1 MKITK
6 RQLRKIIN
14 EEVRKVLSED
24 AIGDYRKEL
33 AKYDEAEKLRR
44 VARQAQNYYLSSGE
58 KYHLKHKKAALKKAN
73 ELNPSGKA
81 PDRASA
87 MDAYDAKRDGG
98 DVIIMNF
105 DDSDEDID
113 VNAIVDDELDA
124 AFDSDPRY
132 AAFKNLI
139 EDINFSNGQ
148 LTIELKSGTSD
159 SFPEEFWEH
168 LEEDINDAIMRI
180 GG

>member
-6 RQLRKIIN
+6 NQLQNIIK
-14 EEVRKVLSED
+14 EEVSKILSEN

-33 AKYDEAEKLRR
+33 AKYDEAERLRR
-44 VARQAQNYYLSSGE
+44 VARQAQDYYLRSGE
-58 KYHLKHKKAALKKAN
+58 KYHLKRKKAALKKAK

-124 AFDSDPRY
+124 AFESDPRY

-148 LTIELKSGTSD
+148 LTIELKTGSSD
-159 SFPEEFWEH
+159 SFPEEFWERV
-168 LEEDINDAIMRI
+168 EQNINDAIANM
-180 GG
+180 